1 MDSFGLIIWLIIGA
15 AAGWIAEK
23 IMNFDTGLL
32 MNVVL
37 GVAGAFV
44 GNFLLTLIDFQL
56 GGFLGQLITA
66 VLGASLLIYIYKAM
80 KGRTA

>member
-1 MDSFGLIIWLIIGA
+1 MESSGLIVWVIIGA
-15 AAGWIAEK
+15 IAGWIAEK
-23 IMNFDTGLL
+23 VMNFDTGLV

-44 GNFLLTLIDFQL
+44 GNFLLTLVDFQL
-56 GGFLGQLITA
+56 GGLLGQLITA